1 VTALGSDGHG
11 ARVAVAVVM
20 PARDEADAV
29 AKVVSGVAAALRGD
43 ARIAKV
49 DIVVVDDGSADGT
62 AANAVA
68 AGARVLRHEQPRGY
82 GATLKDGIRATSAEF
97 VCVVDADGT
106 YPPAAVPEMLALMAA
121 GADQVIGAR
130 ALLDGRTPTLRRL
143 VKAVITGLAGL
154 LAGRRIADLNSGL
167 RCVRR
172 SRVEPLLPMMP
183 DGFSFTTTLTIAG
196 VLGGWDVR
204 WHEISYARRLGE
216 SKFRPVRDTL
226 RLLWSL
232 GRAVAY
238 FAPWRLFAVPAA
250 ALGGAAAVLAT
261 MCLLCGGGGW
271 LAPAAL
277 GLGTCALVV
286 LGRHCAAASRSR
298 RVAT

>member
-1 VTALGSDGHG
+1 MTALGNGGQG

-29 AKVVSGVAAALRGD
+29 AKVVSGVAVALRDD
-43 ARIAKV
+43 ARIAEV

-68 AGARVLRHEQPRGY
+68 AGARVLRHEHPRGY
-82 GATLKDGIRATSAEF
+82 GATLKDGIRATGAEF

-130 ALLDGRTPTLRRL
+130 ALVDGRTPALRRL

-154 LAGRRIADLNSGL
+154 LAGRRIVDLNSGL

-172 SRVEPLLPMMP
+172 TRVEPLLPMMP

-196 VLGGWDVR
+196 LLGGWDVR

-238 FAPWRLFAVPAA
+238 FAPWRLFAAPAA
-250 ALGGAAAVLAT
+250 ALGAAAVLAT
-261 MCLLCGGGGW
+261 ICLVAGRGGW
-271 LAPAAL
+271 LVPAAL
-277 GLGTCALVV
+277 GLATFAIVV
-286 LGRHCAAASRSR
+286 LGRRCAAASRSR
-298 RVAT
+298 RIAT

>member
-1 VTALGSDGHG
+1 VTTPDGDRHG

-29 AKVVSGVAAALRGD
+29 ADVVSGVAAALRDD
-43 ARIAKV
+43 ARIAEV

-62 AANAVA
+62 VANAVA
-68 AGARVLRHEQPRGY
+68 AGARVLRHQHPRGY
-82 GATLKDGIRATSAEF
+82 GATLKDGIRATDAEF

-130 ALLDGRTPTLRRL
+130 SLVDGRPPTLRRV
-143 VKAVITGLAGL
+143 VKAVITDLAGL

-172 SRVEPLLPMMP
+172 ARVEPLLAMMP

-196 VLGGWDVR
+196 LLGGWDVR
-204 WHEISYARRLGE
+204 WHKISYARRLGK

-238 FAPWRLFAVPAA
+238 FAPWRLFAAPAA
-250 ALGGAAAVLAT
+250 ALGTAAVLAT
-261 MCLLCGGGGW
+261 ICLVAGRGGW
-271 LAPAAL
+271 LVTAAL
-277 GLGTCALVV
+277 GLVTFALVV
-286 LGRHCAAASRSR
+286 LGRRSAAAARGR
-298 RVAT
+298 RIAT

>member
-1 VTALGSDGHG
+1 MTALGNGGRG

-29 AKVVSGVAAALRGD
+29 AKVVSGVATALRDD
-43 ARIAKV
+43 ARIAEV

-68 AGARVLRHEQPRGY
+68 AGARVLRHEHPRGY

-106 YPPAAVPEMLALMAA
+106 YPPAAVPEMLALMEA

-130 ALLDGRTPTLRRL
+130 ALLDGRTPVLRRL

-154 LAGRRIADLNSGL
+154 LVGRRIADLNSGL

-172 SRVEPLLPMMP
+172 TRVEPLLPMMP

-196 VLGGWDVR
+196 VLGGWDMR

-250 ALGGAAAVLAT
+250 ALGAAAAVLAT
-261 MCLLCGGGGW
+261 MCLLGGGGGW
-271 LAPAAL
+271 PAPAAL
-277 GLGTCALVV
+277 GLATFALIM
-286 LGRHCAAASRSR
+286 LGRCCAAASRSR
-298 RVAT
+298 RIAT